1 MRAPITTHILDTQT
15 GKPAADVAVVLS
27 QHTGTGWQAITRGE
41 TNADGRVEQW
51 QDSFSL
57 ANGVYK
63 LEFAVAD
70 YFNGQNMVSFYPE
83 VTLTFNVDGAQPH
96 YHVPLLLSA
105 YGYTTYRGS

>member
-15 GKPAADVAVVLS
+15 GKPAAEVAVVLS
-27 QHTGTGWQAITRGE
+27 QQVDSGWQVITRGE

-57 ANGVYK
+57 ADGIYK

-70 YFNGQNMVSFYPE
+70 YFSAQHIASFYPE

-105 YGYTTYRGS
+105 YGFTTYRGS